1 MNDELGKYYEL
12 LGVAPGASGRE
23 LKEAYRDLA
32 KVWHPDR
39 FSHDPRL
46 REKAQEKLK
55 EINEAY
61 ARLTSGK
68 AGGRTR
74 PAPTPG
80 EPRAHDA
87 APVRRKRPRP
97 VLLTAAVFCAVFLA
111 ALSSF
116 VPSGARP
123 ASDGR
128 PPAER
133 GEAQPS
139 GKGQPESGTRAAAGQ
154 PARGRERS
162 GRQAPPEAAAGGE
175 QGSGPDAA
183 QLRPMPTVT
192 VKIDSATG
200 QLATRDCPV
209 VSTMTFPAGGEPRQY
224 CTAAHK
230 TKAAAD
236 GSRLKTVGK
245 RLATPFK
252 WLGGEKGAQD
262 GGTRDARP
270 AGGEG
275 SKNR

>member
-1 MNDELGKYYEL
+1 MNDELDKYYEL
-12 LGVAPGASGRE
+12 LGVAPGASAQE

-74 PAPTPG
+74 PAPTSR
-80 EPRAHDA
+80 EPHAP
-87 APVRRKRPRP
+87 APVRRKRPRL
-97 VLLTAAVFCAVFLA
+97 VLLTAAVFCAVFFA

-123 ASDGR
+123 ASDRTPQAGR
-128 PPAER
+128 E
-133 GEAQPS
+133 EAQPS
-139 GKGQPESGTRAAAGQ
+139 LKGQPESETRAAANQ
-154 PARGRERS
+154 PARGKERA
-162 GRQAPPEAAAGGE
+162 GRQAPSEEAADRE
-175 QGSGPDAA
+175 GSGPSATP
-183 QLRPMPTVT
+183 LRPLPTVT
-192 VKIDSATG
+192 VKIDSVTG
-200 QLATRDCPV
+200 QLATQDCPI
-209 VSTMTFPAGGEPRQY
+209 VSTMTFPTGGEPRQY

-230 TKAAAD
+230 TKPAAD
-236 GSRLKTVGK
+236 GSRLKSAGK
-245 RLATPFK
+245 RLAAPLK
-252 WLGGEKGAQD
+252 WLGGEKGARD
-262 GGTRDARP
+262 VETRDAQP
-270 AGGEG
+270 SGGD